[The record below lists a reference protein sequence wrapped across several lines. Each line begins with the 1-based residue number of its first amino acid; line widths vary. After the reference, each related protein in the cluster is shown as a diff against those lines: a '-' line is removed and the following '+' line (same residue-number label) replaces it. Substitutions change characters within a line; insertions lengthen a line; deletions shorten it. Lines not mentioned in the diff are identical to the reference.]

1 MSVEV
6 ILAVVLMILLFLR
19 QVSILK
25 QPNKINYAPLMVGV
39 GVSASVIH
47 FIVGSSDANLI
58 LIFKESLVPLLVA
71 VILFVV
77 INIFHQTAQNEIVKN
92 SQEFSL
98 ALAQEIS
105 QLKES
110 VAELETKIILNQN
123 SDRLAQEESRD
134 RFRQDIK
141 MLESLGANQAKI
153 LEKFELISSWHNDIT
168 NLFKNFTEKE
178 LPSIDNVIHKH
189 IDLFRVEEQEHF
201 NKVKTTLQKALDNKI
216 DIKDEV
222 DQLKQSIQNIAKISQ
237 SIANAIVNHTAKDIQ
252 EITHSFEKQINYVAS
267 HAQNIDTIL
276 YESENRLGNIKENS
290 EVIMR
295 QMVLSSKKMSEIE
308 KQSQNIEDVVYNL
321 NELLKG
327 IDTVKREYIT
337 AQTQLN
343 SIIKNLY
350 ETNALH
356 KEDMKSEI
364 EHLIQEVSAKVDE
377 VVQKLDFEHISPS
390 DDISQN
396 VKILAKKSQLNSSYL
411 DLKS

>member
-1 MSVEV
+1 MSGEV

-19 QVSILK
+19 QMSILK
-25 QPNKINYAPLMVGV
+25 EPNKISYAPLILGI
-39 GVSASVIH
+39 GFSAAILH
-47 FIVGSSDANLI
+47 LIVGSSDADFM
-58 LIFKESLVPLLVA
+58 LIFKESLVPPLIGIMLY
-71 VILFVV
+71 VV
-77 INIFHQTAQNEIVKN
+77 INIFHQSTQNEIIKN

-98 ALAQEIS
+98 ALAEQVAR
-105 QLKES
+105 LKES
-110 VAELETKIILNQN
+110 IEELDTKIILNQN
-123 SDRLAQEESRD
+123 NDRVAQEESRD

-141 MLESLGANQAKI
+141 MLDSLGANQTKI

-189 IDLFRVEEQEHF
+189 IDIFRVEEQEHF
-201 NKVKTTLQKALDNKI
+201 NKVKTTLQKALDNKV

-222 DQLKQSIQNIAKISQ
+222 EQLKQSIQSIAKISQ
-237 SIANAIVNHTAKDIQ
+237 SIANTIVSHTTKEMSGVAD
-252 EITHSFEKQINYVAS
+252 SFEKQINYVAS

-308 KQSQNIEDVVYNL
+308 RQSQNIEDIVHSL

-327 IDTVKREYIT
+327 VDSIKNEYIT
-337 AQTQLN
+337 AQIQLN
-343 SIIKNLY
+343 NIAKNLY
-350 ETNALH
+350 EANTIY
-356 KEDMKSEI
+356 KEDMKNEI
-364 EHLIQEVSAKVDE
+364 ERLMQKISTKVDE
-377 VVQKLDFEHISPS
+377 TLQKLDFEHISTS

>member
-1 MSVEV
+1 MSGEV

-19 QVSILK
+19 QMSILK
-25 QPNKINYAPLMVGV
+25 EPNKISYAPLILGI
-39 GVSASVIH
+39 GFSAAILH
-47 FIVGSSDANLI
+47 LIVGTSSADFM
-58 LIFKESLVPLLVA
+58 LIFKESLVPPLIGVMLY
-71 VILFVV
+71 VV
-77 INIFHQTAQNEIVKN
+77 INIFHQSTQNEMIKN

-98 ALAQEIS
+98 ALAEQVAR
-105 QLKES
+105 LKES
-110 VAELETKIILNQN
+110 IEELDTKIILNQN
-123 SDRLAQEESRD
+123 NDRVAQEESRE

-141 MLESLGANQAKI
+141 MLDSLGANQTKI
-153 LEKFELISSWHNDIT
+153 LEKFELISSWHNEIT
-168 NLFKNFTEKE
+168 NLFKNFTERE

-201 NKVKTTLQKALDNKI
+201 NKVKTTLQKALENKV

-222 DQLKQSIQNIAKISQ
+222 EQLKQSIQSISKISQ
-237 SIANAIVNHTAKDIQ
+237 SIANTIVSHTTKEMNDVAD
-252 EITHSFEKQINYVAS
+252 SFEKQINYVAS

-295 QMVLSSKKMSEIE
+295 QMVLSSKKMSDIE
-308 KQSQNIEDVVYNL
+308 KQSQNIEDVVYSL

-327 IDTVKREYIT
+327 VDSIKNEYIT
-337 AQTQLN
+337 AQIQLN
-343 SIIKNLY
+343 NIAKDLY
-350 ETNALH
+350 EANTIH
-356 KEDMKSEI
+356 KEDMKNEI
-364 EHLIQEVSAKVDE
+364 ERLMQKISTKVDE
-377 VVQKLDFEHISPS
+377 TLQKLDFEHIPTS